1 MLTGAPAPT
10 GKRLC
15 PACRLAVAELRMI
28 SLKLSAI
35 VFSAST
41 SRARW
46 FARRSSRRSGPI
58 LRANSLLSVRRAVA
72 SPFCTKFVAA
82 RPMI

>member
-1 MLTGAPAPT
+1 MLTGALAPT

-46 FARRSSRRSGPI
+46 FARGPPTI
-58 LRANSLLSVRRAVA
+58 CATFCRANSLLSVRRAVA
-72 SPFCTKFVAA
+72 SPLVPKFVAA
-82 RPMI
+82 SP